1 MAPPKR
7 KKGAAAAARASAS
20 AAPNVGGDAAGAH
33 RMLPFLSLPERQ
45 RVAEDL
51 LASSSPATAHTLVPR
66 SPELTPSAAP
76 KGPLLFMPSAA
87 SLEDDSEWLSPPA
100 AVAIPRGIGAVPGVG
115 SGGGGGSAVPVC
127 GGGAD
132 AGAGAAPD
140 RSSPLSIATAFSLPA
155 PLEVLSAREYYSAH
169 AGGAGHGVAPAPGVY
184 AHEIAVSAVDCL
196 LEKDPPSPRLLLPP
210 RRQEDVID
218 LSAESQDRDP
228 FEGVELWLEDGGDGG
243 GGGGGGGEREGVEVP
258 SSVKAVS
265 FDLPMTFPGAGVGEE
280 ERDGTMEQV
289 GGWALC
295 AHGRECRWMGA
306 ESCFTVF

>member
-1 MAPPKR
+1 M
-7 KKGAAAAARASAS
+7 AS
-20 AAPNVGGDAAGAH
+20 AAPSVGGDAAGAH

-66 SPELTPSAAP
+66 SPELTPTAAP
-76 KGPLLFMPSAA
+76 TGPLLFMPSAA
-87 SLEDDSEWLSPPA
+87 SLEDDSEWLSPPP
-100 AVAIPRGIGAVPGVG
+100 AVVTPRVIGAVPGVG
-115 SGGGGGSAVPVC
+115 SGGGGGGSAVPVC
-127 GGGAD
+127 GGGA
-132 AGAGAAPD
+132 GAGAAPD
-140 RSSPLSIATAFSLPA
+140 GSSPLSVATAFSLAA

-169 AGGAGHGVAPAPGVY
+169 AGGAGHGVAPVAPAPGVY
-184 AHEIAVSAVDCL
+184 AHEIAVSAADCL
-196 LEKDPPSPRLLLPP
+196 LEKDPSSPRLLLPP

-243 GGGGGGGEREGVEVP
+243 GGGGGVEVP

-265 FDLPMTFPGAGVGEE
+265 FDVPMTFPGVRVGEE
-280 ERDGTMEQV
+280 GRDGTMEQV
-289 GGWALC
+289 GGWAFC
-295 AHGRECRWMGA
+295 VHGRECRWMGA